1 MDISIVRLDRQ
12 GRDILVIRQAG
23 ASDQTARGHFI
34 LCRPI
39 GQEATRTAAMF
50 RVLSD
55 RLVRQGCTVWRFDYH
70 GTGDAGGD
78 EGAQSLSDWTQDLA
92 TVHQH
97 VSRSEDGPIRWFAMG
112 LGGVVALNA
121 AAKLPDAPA
130 HLVLWEPVTQ
140 GETYLD
146 ALKEGHRREL
156 AREFGYSWPQLLAQG
171 RVQEPALPGDVLGF
185 DYGPAL
191 VDDIQRIDQ
200 LPLAAALR
208 RGTRILCALHEPDR
222 QHIEPQLISANL
234 QWHTVETR
242 TDWMSSQAM
251 GTAIVPTDAL
261 KAVLSAIQ

>member
-1 MDISIVRLDRQ
+1 MDISIVRLDHQ
-12 GRDILVIRQAG
+12 GRDIVVIRQAG
-23 ASDQTARGHFI
+23 APDQAQRGHFI

-78 EGAQSLSDWTQDLA
+78 EVDQTLSDWTQDLA
-92 TVHQH
+92 AVHQH
-97 VSRSEDGPIRWFAMG
+97 VARTEAGPIRWFAMG

-121 AAKLPDAPA
+121 AAKLQEAPA
-130 HLVLWEPVTQ
+130 HMVLWEPVTH
-140 GETYLD
+140 GSSYLN

-171 RVQEPALPGDVLGF
+171 RVNEPTLPGDVLGF
-185 DYGPAL
+185 DYGQAL

-222 QHIEPQLISANL
+222 RAVETQLISANL
-234 QWHTVETR
+234 QWHTVESP